1 MFVPD
6 WSIPLES
13 FLRHVTYINLCKSN
27 VIIDQEFINPKNEK
41 YLFFLQ
47 RFCIANVYKDVTI
60 NQLNLLVITIPMN

>member
-1 MFVPD
+1 MLVPD

-13 FLRHVTYINLCKSN
+13 FLRHVTYINHCKSN

-47 RFCIANVYKDVTI
+47 RFLY
-60 NQLNLLVITIPMN
+60 